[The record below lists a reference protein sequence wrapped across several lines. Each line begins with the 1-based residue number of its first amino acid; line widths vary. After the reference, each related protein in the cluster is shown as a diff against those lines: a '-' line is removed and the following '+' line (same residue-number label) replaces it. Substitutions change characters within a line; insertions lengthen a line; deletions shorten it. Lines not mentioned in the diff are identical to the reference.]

1 MQRSTMFGAS
11 WCFRVACCLL
21 LLTNLSQRTQVSA
34 SSVLVADFRMTRM
47 VELSS
52 RPPYCKIHSDRGD
65 IQRMLLA
72 SDTKKVRQ
80 VPRES
85 VIALEEVCGEASDIS
100 GELQGGLGFIYP
112 GTKWCGP
119 GNIATNY
126 SDVGRYAAED
136 QCCREHDLCPN
147 ILLPGECRRGLC
159 NRGTFTR
166 SHCDCDARFRRCLQN
181 LNTETANTLGA
192 IFFNVVQVTCFGERR
207 PCSVWQSD
215 SQSGYDCP
223 IQFYRSGTY
232 SLPYGAATYSKHNAL
247 RNSRSFDVG
256 HSNDISDGNR
266 LKIDSLG
273 LISHNLFKDL
283 FVRPLNGYTRYFITA
298 KSIVYG

>member
-1 MQRSTMFGAS
+1 
-11 WCFRVACCLL
+11 
-21 LLTNLSQRTQVSA
+21 
-34 SSVLVADFRMTRM
+34 MTRM

-85 VIALEEVCGEASDIS
+85 VTALEEVCSEASGIS

-119 GNIATNY
+119 GNIASNF
-126 SDVGRYAAED
+126 SDVGRYEAED

-159 NRGTFTR
+159 NRGAFTR

-207 PCSVWQSD
+207 PCSVWQRLVSTMVVAVQPT
-215 SQSGYDCP
+215 SCLTNRHLINGV
-223 IQFYRSGTY
+223 RE
-232 SLPYGAATYSKHNAL
+232 
-247 RNSRSFDVG
+247 
-256 HSNDISDGNR
+256 DG
-266 LKIDSLG
+266 KQSLG
-273 LISHNLFKDL
+273 AIAANHYTDTGSYGNGWLGSKSVASLFRNDSNS
-283 FVRPLNGYTRYFITA
+283 PASG
-298 KSIVYG
+298 GD

>member
-1 MQRSTMFGAS
+1 MNAEAS
-11 WCFRVACCLL
+11 LTLL
-21 LLTNLSQRTQVSA
+21 FAILIAEVIG

-72 SDTKKVRQ
+72 FDAKKVRQ

-85 VIALEEVCGEASDIS
+85 VIALEEVCNEASGIS

-119 GNIATNY
+119 GSIAANH
-126 SDVGRYAAED
+126 SDVGRYADED
-136 QCCREHDLCPN
+136 RCCREHDMCPN

-159 NRGTFTR
+159 NRGAFTR

-181 LNTETANTLGA
+181 INTETANTLGA
-192 IFFNVVQVTCFGERR
+192 VFFNVIQVTCFTERR
-207 PCSVWQSD
+207 PCSIWQSAGNHLVESCSLQFAPSD
-215 SQSGYDCP
+215 YYVPPYLQPGYYYQRNSVKRSFDKS
-223 IQFYRSGTY
+223 FYENVNRQQLKKE
-232 SLPYGAATYSKHNAL
+232 SLNL
-247 RNSRSFDVG
+247 ISRSFVKDVV
-256 HSNDISDGNR
+256 I
-266 LKIDSLG
+266 
-273 LISHNLFKDL
+273 
-283 FVRPLNGYTRYFITA
+283 RPINGFIKYYLTA
-298 KSIVYG
+298 KSVVYG

>member
-1 MQRSTMFGAS
+1 MQRSRMSGVSWGFGMVC
-11 WCFRVACCLL
+11 WFLL
-21 LLTNLSQRTQVSA
+21 LANLFYRTQVSC

-72 SDTKKVRQ
+72 SDTKKMRQ

-126 SDVGRYAAED
+126 SDVGRYGAED

-147 ILLPGECRRGLC
+147 VLLPGECRRGLC

-207 PCSVWQSD
+207 PCSVWQRVGFNQTEADELCSRWKYRP
-215 SQSGYDCP
+215 SEKYIP
-223 IQFYRSGTY
+223 IMQQ
-232 SLPYGAATYSKHNAL
+232 K
-247 RNSRSFDVG
+247 
-256 HSNDISDGNR
+256 SN
-266 LKIDSLG
+266 K
-273 LISHNLFKDL
+273 
-283 FVRPLNGYTRYFITA
+283 
-298 KSIVYG
+298 

>member
-1 MQRSTMFGAS
+1 MTRTVLNRRWPTSHL
-11 WCFRVACCLL
+11 CLVL
-21 LLTNLSQRTQVSA
+21 VVMAMYSVQHGTG

-85 VIALEEVCGEASDIS
+85 VTALEEVCGQASDIS

-119 GNIATNY
+119 GNIASNF
-126 SDVGRYAAED
+126 SDVGRYAEED

-147 ILLPGECRRGLC
+147 VLLPGECRRGLC
-159 NRGTFTR
+159 NSGPFTR
-166 SHCDCDARFRRCLQN
+166 SHCDCDARFRRCLQS

-207 PCSVWQSD
+207 PCSVWQRVGFNETEADELCSRWKYRPSD
-215 SQSGYDCP
+215 KYIP
-223 IQFYRSGTY
+223 IMQQ
-232 SLPYGAATYSKHNAL
+232 K
-247 RNSRSFDVG
+247 
-256 HSNDISDGNR
+256 SN
-266 LKIDSLG
+266 K
-273 LISHNLFKDL
+273 
-283 FVRPLNGYTRYFITA
+283 
-298 KSIVYG
+298 

>member
-1 MQRSTMFGAS
+1 MIHQM
-11 WCFRVACCLL
+11 
-21 LLTNLSQRTQVSA
+21 QVSC

-72 SDTKKVRQ
+72 SDTRKVRQ

-119 GNIATNY
+119 GTIATNY

-147 ILLPGECRRGLC
+147 VLLPGECRRGLC
-159 NRGTFTR
+159 NRGAFTR

-207 PCSVWQSD
+207 PCSVWQSH
-215 SQSGYDCP
+215 SGYDCP

-232 SLPYGAATYSKHNAL
+232 SLPFGAAYGKHNSL
-247 RNSRSFDVG
+247 RNSRSFDL
-256 HSNDISDGNR
+256 GNANEVAGGNQ
-266 LKIDSLG
+266 LKVNSLG
-273 LISHNLFKDL
+273 LISQNLFKDL
-283 FVRPLNGYTRYFITA
+283 VGFNQTEADELCSRWKYRPSEKYIPIMQQ
-298 KSIVYG
+298 KSNK